1 MSLEVGKFMNQRTGT
16 PDNLPSTLTQKTQRV
31 GTILHLADGT
41 IQACDSI
48 AADLLGHTIEQ
59 LIGKTSFDQPW
70 QTVHRDGSP
79 FISDDYPNVVAVRTG
94 KPCEN
99 VSIGFY
105 RPSGDLVWLEVNAT
119 PLFHSSS
126 PEPYAVMV
134 MLREADDQDTE
145 AIQKLDRFQVLVE
158 HASEQIAL
166 LTEDC
171 QFSYVN
177 EAFCEN
183 HGYTRDEIRSLH
195 GYDVNVEGSLEEF
208 RQLWNMAQQQ
218 PSVRLNVQHQTKLG
232 EKFDLDVTLK
242 FFQFDGEAF
251 LCGFARDITDNKRS
265 QRLLSEHKRLLELVA
280 SGQPLNDCLAAVC
293 QAIAA
298 LSPGTRA
305 CFLVADAQRRTFP
318 YSITPDLPD
327 SFGQGLKNAPITEV
341 FIGTCAEAVY
351 CGHPITCADVAHD
364 DRWAQEWRDLTLSHG
379 ILACY
384 SAPVIGVDH
393 LPMASLMLCFDQA
406 RVPTNW
412 ELQLAE
418 FGAQVASI
426 AFERD
431 RSLLALR
438 QSEER
443 LHLGIQVAG
452 IALVRFDYASNTI
465 AVSPEAAA
473 MYGISLDG
481 LTGPHDR
488 LYTVLDTP
496 ETTELID
503 IIQQALKAE
512 SLEGTVQEYRVTLK
526 SGEIR
531 WLNVRKQVFFDRSGE
546 APRADYAIIAAMDI
560 IDRKQA
566 ELERDQLLAEAQAA
580 RAEAEAASRS
590 KDEFVAIVAHELRSP
605 LNSVAGWAKLLQIRK
620 FDEEK
625 TAKALDTI
633 WRNTQTQIQLVEDLL
648 DISRMIKG
656 NLQLTIAPVNLAA
669 VAEAAV
675 NLVSPQAQ
683 AKQIQIDLQLD
694 RTARVSGDFNR
705 LQQVMVNLLTNAIK
719 FTPEQGRIEVQV
731 ESLEAQVQLSVSDT
745 GKGISPEFLHQIFER
760 FQQGQKN
767 TGSKDGL
774 GLGLAIVKNL
784 VELHHGT
791 ITVESEGVGKGA
803 TFTIQLPS
811 LNTPAVQPEPM
822 PIAQR
827 INPLARVRI
836 LVADDE
842 PDMLSLI
849 VFVLEETGAEV
860 RAVQSGSAALECLEE
875 FQPDILISDI
885 SMPEGDGYEL
895 IRQVRS
901 RSKNL
906 PAIALTAYASATHEE
921 RSLQAG
927 FQQHFTKP
935 FESESLI
942 TAIINLIDLGQ
953 PR

>member
-1 MSLEVGKFMNQRTGT
+1 MSLEVGNSMNQRIGT
-16 PDNLPSTLTQKTQRV
+16 TDDSSPTLTQKIQQV
-31 GTILHLADGT
+31 GTILQLADGT

-59 LIGKTSFDQPW
+59 LTGKTSFNQPW
-70 QTVHRDGSP
+70 QTIHRDGST
-79 FISDDYPNVVAVRTG
+79 FVSDDYPDVVAVRTG
-94 KPCEN
+94 KPCQN

-105 RPSGDLVWLEVNAT
+105 RPSGDLIWLEVNAT
-119 PLFHSSS
+119 PLFHASS
-126 PEPYAVMV
+126 PDPYAAVV
-134 MLREADDQDTE
+134 TLLEAGDQDAE
-145 AIQKLDRFQVLVE
+145 PMQKSDRFQVLIE

-171 QFSYVN
+171 RFSYVN
-177 EAFCEN
+177 EAFCQN
-183 HGYTRDEIRSLH
+183 HGYTRDEMRSLH
-195 GYDVNVEGSLEEF
+195 GYDLNVEGSPEEF
-208 RQLWNMAQQQ
+208 RQLWDAAQQQ
-218 PSVRLNVQHQTKLG
+218 HSIRLDVQHKTKSG

-251 LCGFARDITDNKRS
+251 LSGFGRDITNSKR
-265 QRLLSEHKRLLELVA
+265 
-280 SGQPLNDCLAAVC
+280 
-293 QAIAA
+293 
-298 LSPGTRA
+298 
-305 CFLVADAQRRTFP
+305 
-318 YSITPDLPD
+318 
-327 SFGQGLKNAPITEV
+327 
-341 FIGTCAEAVY
+341 
-351 CGHPITCADVAHD
+351 
-364 DRWAQEWRDLTLSHG
+364 
-379 ILACY
+379 
-384 SAPVIGVDH
+384 
-393 LPMASLMLCFDQA
+393 
-406 RVPTNW
+406 
-412 ELQLAE
+412 
-418 FGAQVASI
+418 
-426 AFERD
+426 
-431 RSLLALR
+431 
-438 QSEER
+438 
-443 LHLGIQVAG
+443 
-452 IALVRFDYASNTI
+452 
-465 AVSPEAAA
+465 
-473 MYGISLDG
+473 
-481 LTGPHDR
+481 
-488 LYTVLDTP
+488 
-496 ETTELID
+496 
-503 IIQQALKAE
+503 
-512 SLEGTVQEYRVTLK
+512 
-526 SGEIR
+526 
-531 WLNVRKQVFFDRSGE
+531 
-546 APRADYAIIAAMDI
+546 
-560 IDRKQA
+560 A

-580 RAEAEAASRS
+580 RAEAEAANRS

-605 LNSVAGWAKLLQIRK
+605 LNSIAGWAKLLQIRK

-633 WRNTQTQIQLVEDLL
+633 WRNTQTQMQLVEDLL

-669 VAEAAV
+669 VAVAAV

-683 AKQIQIDLQLD
+683 AKQIQIDLQLPQ
-694 RTARVSGDFNR
+694 TVQVSGDFNR
-705 LQQVMVNLLTNAIK
+705 LQQVIVNLLTNAIK

-731 ESLEAQVQLSVSDT
+731 ESLEEQVQLSVHDT
-745 GKGISPEFLHQIFER
+745 GKGISPDFLHQIFER

-827 INPLARVRI
+827 INPLSRVRI

-849 VFVLEETGAEV
+849 VFVLEETGAEI
-860 RAVQSGSAALECLEE
+860 RAVQSGLAALECLED
-875 FQPDILISDI
+875 FKPDILISDI
-885 SMPEGDGYEL
+885 SMPEVDGYEL

-901 RSKNL
+901 RLENI